1 MLGDLLSKVLADDVH
16 LLACL
21 VPVGDADRRC
31 LRATLTKEHRF
42 ADPAALRSVP
52 RVVEVHLP
60 EVAVGDLDGN
70 VPARRLLINIV
81 VAVKEAGAIGVIVVG
96 SVPQVAPLGEF
107 GRSEVQAFRIPN
119 VIVVGTCSALAAT
132 PIVNAT
138 PVIEAIGADREK
150 IKDREQLAAEGTV
163 EGVVVEPVGVVGGV
177 VLQIMLH
184 PLDVLPVGLV
194 DFDDRSP
201 VAVHEGDGQAIIVDV
216 LALELSS
223 PSGGKLGVGRR
234 VQELSSELAESN
246 PLGGPLE
253 GENFEDPLR
262 RSIFVEASLLFLDPA
277 NLGVWVGAV
286 DVLGKGHNRARRARC
301 RRLAALRSGRQG
313 WD

>member
-1 MLGDLLSKVLADDVH
+1 M
-16 LLACL
+16 
-21 VPVGDADRRC
+21 
-31 LRATLTKEHRF
+31 
-42 ADPAALRSVP
+42 
-52 RVVEVHLP
+52 
-60 EVAVGDLDGN
+60 
-70 VPARRLLINIV
+70 
-81 VAVKEAGAIGVIVVG
+81 
-96 SVPQVAPLGEF
+96 
-107 GRSEVQAFRIPN
+107 
-119 VIVVGTCSALAAT
+119 
-132 PIVNAT
+132 
-138 PVIEAIGADREK
+138 
-150 IKDREQLAAEGTV
+150 
-163 EGVVVEPVGVVGGV
+163 EPVGVVGGV

-253 GENFEDPLR
+253 GENFEDPSR

-286 DVLGKGHNRARRARC
+286 DALGMGHNRGRRARC
-301 RRLAALRSGRQG
+301 RCLAALLGELFDRVGGVGTRGLGVLLDGINLHRGPTVAGHLVNYRGKSREVGCKSFE
-313 WD
+313 